1 MTSPRPMNP
10 GRPPRPRSSF
20 NWRSLFRPFQ
30 ARKEGTMPAGLVLV
44 LVVVSLLVAMFLNA
58 DATLRKSE
66 AKGDGWRNEV
76 AKGIAS
82 FSDALHIT
90 SLRGTV
96 DDALGKNQGTDT
108 DVEELLAQQE
118 ATADGE
124 TDTTEAPP
132 APVLPVIAPPTPEA
146 PLRFWVGG
154 DSITQTFGTSMQQV
168 AQSTGVMTPTLDY
181 RVSTGLARPDYFN
194 WPEHFVKDILPSDPQ
209 VMVVMFGANDGQGM
223 TGTDGKVYTRGTPE
237 WLEEYRRRVA
247 ATMDLLKDPDND
259 RLVIW
264 VGAPVMK
271 PGSGVHEMDQ
281 LDYIY
286 WSEAKSRPWIQYFD
300 TWPFF
305 SDASMQYVS
314 EAPFADGQ
322 SRGLRQKD
330 GVHLSTIGGNR
341 LSWAVLARIGQ
352 YIDLAAGKTV
362 PPADQA
368 PAPGTVERTE
378 IPPEV
383 PGAE

>member
-1 MTSPRPMNP
+1 
-10 GRPPRPRSSF
+10 
-20 NWRSLFRPFQ
+20 
-30 ARKEGTMPAGLVLV
+30 MPAGLVLV
-44 LVVVSLLVAMFLNA
+44 LVVGSLLVAMFLNA

-66 AKGDGWRNEV
+66 AKGDGWRNEI

-90 SLRGTV
+90 SIRGGV

-108 DVEELLAQQE
+108 DVEQLLAQQE
-118 ATADGE
+118 ATADGQ
-124 TDTTEAPP
+124 TDSTEAPP

-154 DSITQTFGTSMQQV
+154 DSITETFGTSMQKVV
-168 AQSTGVMTPTLDY
+168 ASTGVMNPTLDY
-181 RVSTGLARPDYFN
+181 HVSTGLARPDYYN
-194 WPEHFVKDILPSDPQ
+194 WPEHLVKDVLPTDPQ
-209 VMVVMFGANDGQGM
+209 VMVIMFGANDGQGM
-223 TGTDGKVYTRGTPE
+223 TGTDGKVYSRGTPE
-237 WLEEYRRRVA
+237 WLDEYRRRVA
-247 ATMDLLKDPDND
+247 ATMDILKDPEND

-264 VGAPVMK
+264 VGAPVMR

-286 WSEAKSRPWIQYFD
+286 WSEAKTRPWIQYFD
-300 TWPFF
+300 SWPFF
-305 SDASMQYVS
+305 SDGNLQFVK
-314 EAPFADGQ
+314 EAPFADGV

-352 YIDLAAGKTV
+352 YVDLAAGKV
-362 PPADQA
+362 APPADEA
-368 PAPGTVERTE
+368 PAAGIVERTE